1 MLVPRID
8 INKDGFVEEQE
19 LAIWIRHKLQPWTVH
34 EDIDALYYGIDA
46 DYDNQITWDE
56 YMISEFGFIESGKI
70 FLFEKIKHAW
80 HVLPKNFNLKGN
92 IIFLP
97 SSIRYISS

>member
-8 INKDGFVEEQE
+8 INKDGFVEEHE

-46 DYDNQITWDE
+46 DYDNQITWGE

-70 FLFEKIKHAW
+70 FFVQKESSLYLRIFRSKIY
-80 HVLPKNFNLKGN
+80 
-92 IIFLP
+92 
-97 SSIRYISS
+97 S